1 MVPAPVQGLDA
12 WPLWVAAQTRA
23 LWQWLRDDGG
33 HTSTFVSPGVSTG
46 NSVVVVIVAVVVCA
60 VVAAAYGMQ
69 WSEQTTTITTM
80 VKCTVLLYWCY
91 CTGTAGRSLLTNAK
105 EEC

>member
-1 MVPAPVQGLDA
+1 MPGLSGSQRKLGLYGSGSKDY
-12 WPLWVAAQTRA
+12 
-23 LWQWLRDDGG
+23 GG

-80 VKCTVLLYWCY
+80 VKCTVLLHWCY
-91 CTGTAGRSLLTNAK
+91 CTGTAGAPS
-105 EEC
+105 